1 MDAEHM
7 VDFTVAI
14 PTYNG
19 AERLLKLLERLRQQ
33 TGTEHFS
40 WSILVVDNN
49 SKDSTAEVVRH
60 YQTSEQAA
68 ESGYPTVH
76 YAFEGRQGAAFAR
89 VKAMAIAPSEWVGFL
104 DDDVIPAP
112 DWVAEAY
119 AFSKSHPQAGAC
131 GGQIHGEFEVDP
143 PANFNR
149 IKSFL
154 AIRERGDHPHLYDPD
169 NLNLPPSAAW
179 VINRQAWRENVSDRP
194 QLGGRAHG
202 SMVQGDDY
210 EPLLRIHKAGWQ
222 IWYAPTLQVTHQIPA
237 ERLERDYLMSL
248 SRGCGLCICPL
259 RMINP
264 HPWQRPFI
272 WVKLVLSNL
281 RRVIRQWVKY
291 QGQLKTDL
299 VAACEMEFFLGSL
312 ISPFYYLQTLRPS
325 LKSQQDTQKIAS

>member
-1 MDAEHM
+1 MDATHK

-19 AERLLKLLERLRQQ
+19 AERLPQLLGRLRSQ
-33 TGTEHFS
+33 TGTEYFS

-49 SKDSTAEVVRH
+49 SKDNTSEVVRQ
-60 YQTSEQAA
+60 YQSHERADKPDFPA
-68 ESGYPTVH
+68 VH

-89 VKAMAIAPSEWVGFL
+89 VKAMAIATSDWVGFL

-112 DWVAEAY
+112 NWVAEAY

-131 GGQIHGEFEVDP
+131 GGQIHGDFEVEP

-154 AIRERGDHPHLYDPD
+154 AIRERGDHPHLYDPE

-179 VINRQAWRENVSDRP
+179 VVNRQAWRENVSENP
-194 QLGGRAHG
+194 KLGGRAHG

-210 EPLLRIHKAGWQ
+210 EPLLRMHKAGWQ
-222 IWYAPTLQVTHQIPA
+222 IWYAPTLHVSHQVPA
-237 ERLERDYLMSL
+237 GRLKRDYLMSL

-264 HPWQRPFI
+264 SPWQRPFI
-272 WVKLVLSNL
+272 WIKLVLSNL
-281 RRVIRQWVKY
+281 RRVIAHWIKY
-291 QGQLKTDL
+291 RGQLKSDL

-312 ISPFYYLQTLRPS
+312 ISPFYYLQTLLPS
-325 LKSQQDTQKIAS
+325 LKSQQDVQEITP